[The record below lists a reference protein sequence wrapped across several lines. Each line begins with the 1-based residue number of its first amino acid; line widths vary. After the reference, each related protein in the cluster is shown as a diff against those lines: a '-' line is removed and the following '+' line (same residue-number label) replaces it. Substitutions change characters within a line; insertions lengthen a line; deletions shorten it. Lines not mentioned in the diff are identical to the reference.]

1 MDHEDEAG
9 NPTQGFQP
17 CSVALEGLSKR
28 KAKAITALRLSDISQ
43 VFEPV
48 DILVY
53 WQGICNLKVLATRS
67 ILQ

>member
-1 MDHEDEAG
+1 MDHKDEAG
-9 NPTQGFQP
+9 NPTRGFQP
-17 CSVALEGLSKR
+17 CSEAHEGLIKR
-28 KAKAITALRLSDISQ
+28 KAKAIKALRLSDSSQ